1 MIKQRIG
8 LPGLIVACPQTNFQP
23 GLLLRLSLLR
33 EGWFYRG
40 VHKACFVAFSEV
52 VFQLWQEKMYLCL
65 VVPGFMYGRI
75 MESNKQK
82 IQYYD

>member
-1 MIKQRIG
+1 M
-8 LPGLIVACPQTNFQP
+8 V
-23 GLLLRLSLLR
+23 LSR
-33 EGWFYRG
+33 R
-40 VHKACFVAFSEV
+40 HKACFVAFSEV
-52 VFQLWQEKMYLCL
+52 VFQLWREKMYLCL